1 MQMTQPGASER
12 RATRLIF
19 LLCGMAHS
27 SWAPLVPY
35 AKARVHAN
43 DQHFGLLLLCF
54 GAGSIL
60 SMPTMGALASRYGC
74 KRLTQFSAGA
84 IFLGLVAVSVASS
97 STLLALSL
105 FLFGASIGAIDV
117 VMNVQASLVERH
129 SGENL
134 MSGFHGLYSVGGFA
148 GALVMSGLLWLNTP
162 AGAAALIIVFL
173 LSVLLLLAHPGL
185 LPYGDHQQ
193 ERTKRF
199 IWPDNYVLF
208 LAVLAFIMMLAEGSM
223 LDWSAVFL
231 VDKAGMIEKNAG
243 IGFTAFSIAMTIS
256 RFGGNIVIQ
265 RIGRRWT
272 ITAGALVAASGFFLV
287 TLLANPAGSVFGFAM
302 IGLGAANVVPLI
314 FSLASESRGALG
326 SNISFVSTLGY
337 TGILTG
343 PAVIGFVAHSKGFVV
358 AFSGVACL
366 LTLVALSG
374 SIAVRSQVQIPLQG
388 ESTAL
393 KERGCVP
400 PARGFCGRY
409 KK

>member
-19 LLCGMAHS
+19 LLCGMAQS

-35 AKARVHAN
+35 AKTRVHAN

-54 GAGSIL
+54 GAGSML
-60 SMPTMGALASRYGC
+60 SMPIMGGLVSSYGC
-74 KRLTQFSAGA
+74 KLLIQFSAGA
-84 IFLGLVAVSVASS
+84 IFLGLVAVSMSPS
-97 STLLALSL
+97 STLLAISL

-148 GALVMSGLLWLNTP
+148 GAFAMSGLLWLNTP
-162 AGAAALIIVFL
+162 VGEAALIIVFL
-173 LSVLLLLAHPGL
+173 LSILLFLANPAL
-185 LPYGDHQQ
+185 LPYGDDQQ

-199 IWPDNYVLF
+199 IWPRNYVLF
-208 LAVLAFIMMLAEGSM
+208 LAVLAFIMMLAEGAM

-231 VDKAGMIEKNAG
+231 VDKAGMIEKKAG

-256 RFGGNIVIQ
+256 RFGGNFIIQ

-272 ITAGALVAASGFFLV
+272 ITFGALVAASGFVLV
-287 TLLANPAGSVFGFAM
+287 TLLANPSGSVFGFAM

-314 FSLASESRGALG
+314 FSLASESGGALG

-343 PAVIGFVAHSKGFVV
+343 PAVIGFIAHSKGFGV

-374 SIAVRSQVQIPLQG
+374 SITVPNQVQIPLQG
-388 ESTAL
+388 EPAAL
-393 KERGCVP
+393 KERG
-400 PARGFCGRY
+400 
-409 KK
+409 

>member
-1 MQMTQPGASER
+1 MQMTKPGVSER

-19 LLCGMAHS
+19 LLCGMAQS

-60 SMPTMGALASRYGC
+60 SMPAMGALASRYGC
-74 KRLTQFSAGA
+74 KRLIEFSAGA
-84 IFLGLVAVSVASS
+84 IFLGLVAVSVAPS

-105 FLFGASIGAIDV
+105 FLFGGSIGAIDV

-134 MSGFHGLYSVGGFA
+134 MSGFHALYSVGGFA

-162 AGAAALIIVFL
+162 IGVAALIIVL
-173 LSVLLLLAHPGL
+173 LLCVLLLLANSAL
-185 LPYGDHQQ
+185 LPYGDDKR
-193 ERTKRF
+193 ERTTGF
-199 IWPDNYVLF
+199 VWPGGYVFF
-208 LAVLAFIMMLAEGSM
+208 LALLAFIMMLSEGSM

-231 VDKAGMIEKNAG
+231 VDKAGMMEKNAG

-256 RFGGNIVIQ
+256 RFSGNFIIQ

-272 ITAGALVAASGFFLV
+272 MTAGAMIAASGFFLV
-287 TLLANPAGSVFGFAM
+287 TLLANPAGSVFGFAL
-302 IGLGAANVVPLI
+302 IGLGAANFVPLV
-314 FSLASESRGALG
+314 FSLASESGGALG

-337 TGILTG
+337 TGVLTG
-343 PAVIGFVAHSKGFVV
+343 PAAIGFIVHSKGFGT
-358 AFSGVACL
+358 AFGGVACL
-366 LTLVALSG
+366 LILVALLS
-374 SIAVRSQVQIPLQG
+374 SIAVPGLAHIEGEPTAVDRS
-388 ESTAL
+388 
-393 KERGCVP
+393 
-400 PARGFCGRY
+400 
-409 KK
+409 

>member
-1 MQMTQPGASER
+1 MQMTKSGASER

-43 DQHFGLLLLCF
+43 DQYFGLLLLCF
-54 GAGSIL
+54 GAGSML
-60 SMPTMGALASRYGC
+60 SMPAMGALVSRYGC
-74 KRLTQFSAGA
+74 KRLIQFSAGA
-84 IFLGLVAVSVASS
+84 IFLGLMAASVAPSS
-97 STLLALSL
+97 ALLALSL

-148 GALVMSGLLWLNTP
+148 GALAMSGLLWLNMP
-162 AGAAALIIVFL
+162 VGAAALIIVFL
-173 LSVLLLLAHPGL
+173 LSILLLLANPAL
-185 LPYGDHQQ
+185 LPYGGNQQ
-193 ERTKRF
+193 ERTKGF
-199 IWPDNYVLF
+199 VWPRNYVLL
-208 LAVLAFIMMLAEGSM
+208 LAALAFIMMLAEGSM

-231 VDKAGMIEKNAG
+231 VDRVGMLAKNAG

-256 RFGGNIVIQ
+256 RFSGNVIIQ

-272 ITAGALVAASGFFLV
+272 ITVGALIAASGFSMV
-287 TLLANPAGSVFGFAM
+287 MLLANPAGSVFGFAL

-314 FSLASESRGALG
+314 FSLASESGEALG
-326 SNISFVSTLGY
+326 SNISFVSTFGY

-343 PAVIGFVAHSKGFVV
+343 PAVIGFVVHSKGFGA
-358 AFSGVACL
+358 AFAGVACL
-366 LTLVALSG
+366 LILVALSG
-374 SIAVRSQVQIPLQG
+374 SIAVPSQVQIPLEE
-388 ESTAL
+388 ESAAVE
-393 KERGCVP
+393 KS
-400 PARGFCGRY
+400 
-409 KK
+409 

>member
-1 MQMTQPGASER
+1 MQMIQPGTSER

-35 AKARVHAN
+35 AKVRVHAN

-54 GAGSIL
+54 GAGSML
-60 SMPTMGALASRYGC
+60 SMPAMGGLVSRYGC
-74 KRLTQFSAGA
+74 KRLIQFSAGA
-84 IFLGLVAVSVASS
+84 IFLGLVAVSVAPS

-231 VDKAGMIEKNAG
+231 VDKAGMMERNAG
-243 IGFTAFSIAMTIS
+243 IGYNAFSAALTIS
-256 RFGGNIVIQ
+256 RLGGNSNIQ
-265 RIGRRWT
+265 KIGRRWT
-272 ITAGALVAASGFFLV
+272 ITTGALVAAAGFLLV
-287 TLLANPAGSVFGFAM
+287 TLLANPAGSVTGFAM

-314 FSLASESRGALG
+314 FTLASESKGALG
-326 SNISFVSTLGY
+326 NNISFVSTLGY

-343 PAVIGFVAHSKGFVV
+343 PAVIGFVAHSKGFGV
-358 AFSGVACL
+358 AFGGVASL
-366 LTLVALSG
+366 LILVGLCSWMG
-374 SIAVRSQVQIPLQG
+374 VPSQVKIPLHG
-388 ESTAL
+388 E
-393 KERGCVP
+393 
-400 PARGFCGRY
+400 PAAVE
-409 KK
+409 KP

>member
-1 MQMTQPGASER
+1 MQMTKPGVSER

-19 LLCGMAHS
+19 LLCGMAQS

-60 SMPTMGALASRYGC
+60 SMPAMGALASRYGC
-74 KRLTQFSAGA
+74 KRLIEFSAGA
-84 IFLGLVAVSVASS
+84 IFLGLVAVSVAPS

-105 FLFGASIGAIDV
+105 FLFGGSIGAIDV

-134 MSGFHGLYSVGGFA
+134 MSGFHALYSVGGFA

-162 AGAAALIIVFL
+162 IGVAALIIVLL
-173 LSVLLLLAHPGL
+173 LSVLLLLANSAL
-185 LPYGDHQQ
+185 LPYGDDKQ
-193 ERTKRF
+193 EKSTGF
-199 IWPDNYVLF
+199 VWPGGYVFF
-208 LAVLAFIMMLAEGSM
+208 LALLAFIMMLSEGSM

-231 VDKAGMIEKNAG
+231 VDKAGMMEKNAG

-256 RFGGNIVIQ
+256 RFSGNFIIQ

-272 ITAGALVAASGFFLV
+272 MTAGALIAASGFFLV
-287 TLLANPAGSVFGFAM
+287 TLLANPAGSVFGFAL
-302 IGLGAANVVPLI
+302 IGLGAANFVPLV
-314 FSLASESRGALG
+314 FSLASESGGALG

-337 TGILTG
+337 TGVLTG
-343 PAVIGFVAHSKGFVV
+343 PAAIGFIVHSKGFGA
-358 AFSGVACL
+358 AFGGVACL
-366 LTLVALSG
+366 LALVALLS
-374 SIAVRSQVQIPLQG
+374 SIAVPGLAHIQG
-388 ESTAL
+388 EPTAVD
-393 KERGCVP
+393 KS
-400 PARGFCGRY
+400 
-409 KK
+409 

>member
-1 MQMTQPGASER
+1 MQMTRPGALER

-19 LLCGMAHS
+19 LLCGMAQS

-60 SMPTMGALASRYGC
+60 SMPTMGTLANRYGC
-74 KRLTQFSAGA
+74 KRLIQFSAVA
-84 IFLGLVAVSVASS
+84 IFLGFVAVSVAPS

-134 MSGFHGLYSVGGFA
+134 MSGFHGLYSVGGFV
-148 GALVMSGLLWLNTP
+148 GASVISGLLWLNTP
-162 AGAAALIIVFL
+162 PGAAALIMVFL
-173 LSVLLLLAHPGL
+173 LSILLLFANPAL
-185 LPYGDHQQ
+185 LPYGDDHP
-193 ERTKRF
+193 ERTKRL
-199 IWPDNYVLF
+199 IRPNNYILF

-223 LDWSAVFL
+223 LDWSAIFL
-231 VDKAGMIEKNAG
+231 VDRAGMIEKNAG
-243 IGFTAFSIAMTIS
+243 IGFTVFSIAMTIS
-256 RFGGNIVIQ
+256 RFSGNSIIQ
-265 RIGRRWT
+265 KIGRRWT
-272 ITAGALVAASGFFLV
+272 ITAGALVAASGFFLA
-287 TLLANPAGSVFGFAM
+287 TLLANPAGSVIGFAM

-314 FSLASESRGALG
+314 FTLASESGGALG

-343 PAVIGFVAHSKGFVV
+343 PAVIGFIVHSKGFGV
-358 AFSGVACL
+358 AFGGVACL
-366 LTLVALSG
+366 LILVALCSLG
-374 SIAVRSQVQIPLQG
+374 GVRSRAGSVII
-388 ESTAL
+388 
-393 KERGCVP
+393 R
-400 PARGFCGRY
+400 
-409 KK
+409 

>member
-1 MQMTQPGASER
+1 MTQPGASER

-43 DQHFGLLLLCF
+43 DQQFGILLLCF

-60 SMPTMGALASRYGC
+60 SMPMMGALANRYGC
-74 KRLTQFSAGA
+74 KRLIQLSAVA
-84 IFLGLVAVSVASS
+84 IFLGLVAVSVAAS

-148 GALVMSGLLWLNTP
+148 GALVISGLLWLNTP
-162 AGAAALIIVFL
+162 AGAAALIMVFL
-173 LSVLLLLAHPGL
+173 LSILLLFASPAL
-185 LPYGDHQQ
+185 LPYGDDQQ

-199 IWPDNYVLF
+199 IRPRNYVLF

-231 VDKAGMIEKNAG
+231 VDKAGMMEKNAG
-243 IGFTAFSIAMTIS
+243 IGFTAFSITMTIS
-256 RFGGNIVIQ
+256 RFGGNFIIQ

-272 ITAGALVAASGFFLV
+272 ITAGALIAASGFFLV
-287 TLLANPAGSVFGFAM
+287 TLLANPAGSVVGFAL

-314 FSLASESRGALG
+314 FTLASESGGALG

-343 PAVIGFVAHSKGFVV
+343 PAVIGFIVHSRGFGV
-358 AFSGVACL
+358 AFGGVACL
-366 LTLVALSG
+366 LTLVALCS
-374 SIAVRSQVQIPLQG
+374 SIGVPGQGKIPLQG
-388 ESTAL
+388 QPAAL
-393 KERGCVP
+393 DK
-400 PARGFCGRY
+400 F
-409 KK
+409 

>member
-1 MQMTQPGASER
+1 MRMTQPGASER

-60 SMPTMGALASRYGC
+60 SMPAMGALANRYGC
-74 KRLTQFSAGA
+74 KRPIQFSAVA
-84 IFLGLVAVSVASS
+84 IFLGLVAVSVAPT

-148 GALVMSGLLWLNTP
+148 GALVISGLLWLNTP
-162 AGAAALIIVFL
+162 GGAAALIMVFL
-173 LSVLLLLAHPGL
+173 LSILLLFANPAL
-185 LPYGDHQQ
+185 LPYGDVQQ
-193 ERTKRF
+193 EEAKRF
-199 IWPDNYVLF
+199 IWPGSYVLS

-231 VDKAGMIEKNAG
+231 VDRAGMLEKNAG

-256 RFGGNIVIQ
+256 RFGGNFIIQ
-265 RIGRRWT
+265 RVGRKWT
-272 ITAGALVAASGFFLV
+272 MTAGALVAASGFFLV

-314 FSLASESRGALG
+314 FTLASESGGALG

-343 PAVIGFVAHSKGFVV
+343 PAVIGFVVHSKGFGV
-358 AFSGVACL
+358 AFGGVACL
-366 LTLVALSG
+366 LILVALCS
-374 SIAVRSQVQIPLQG
+374 SIGVPSQVKVALPG
-388 ESTAL
+388 EATAVD
-393 KERGCVP
+393 GS
-400 PARGFCGRY
+400 
-409 KK
+409 

>member
-74 KRLTQFSAGA
+74 KRLIQFSAGA
-84 IFLGLVAVSVASS
+84 IFLGLVAVSVAPS

-173 LSVLLLLAHPGL
+173 LSVLLSLAHPAL

-374 SIAVRSQVQIPLQG
+374 SIAVPSQVQIPPPG
-388 ESTAL
+388 E
-393 KERGCVP
+393 
-400 PARGFCGRY
+400 PAPVD
-409 KK
+409 KS

>member
-74 KRLTQFSAGA
+74 KRLIQFSAGA
-84 IFLGLVAVSVASS
+84 IFLGLVAVSVAPS

-173 LSVLLLLAHPGL
+173 LSILLLLAHPAL

-374 SIAVRSQVQIPLQG
+374 SIAVPSQVQIPPPG
-388 ESTAL
+388 E
-393 KERGCVP
+393 
-400 PARGFCGRY
+400 PAPVD
-409 KK
+409 KS

>member
-74 KRLTQFSAGA
+74 KRLIQFSAGA
-84 IFLGLVAVSVASS
+84 IFLGLVAVSVAPS

-148 GALVMSGLLWLNTP
+148 GALVMSGLLWLTTP

-173 LSVLLLLAHPGL
+173 LSILLLLAHPGL

-231 VDKAGMIEKNAG
+231 VEKAGMIERNAG

-374 SIAVRSQVQIPLQG
+374 SIAVPSRVQIPLPG
-388 ESTAL
+388 E
-393 KERGCVP
+393 
-400 PARGFCGRY
+400 PAPVD
-409 KK
+409 KS

>member
-1 MQMTQPGASER
+1 MQMIQPGAPER

-19 LLCGMAHS
+19 LLCGMAQS

-43 DQHFGLLLLCF
+43 DQHFGILLLCF
-54 GAGSIL
+54 GAGSML
-60 SMPTMGALASRYGC
+60 SMPAMGRLVSRYGC
-74 KRLTQFSAGA
+74 KRLVEFSAGA
-84 IFLGLVAVSVASS
+84 IFLGLMAVSVAPS

-117 VMNVQASLVERH
+117 VMNVQASLVERR

-162 AGAAALIIVFL
+162 AGAAALLIVFL
-173 LSVLLLLAHPGL
+173 LSILLLLARPAL
-185 LPYGDHQQ
+185 LPYGDDQH

-199 IWPDNYVLF
+199 IWPDKYVLL
-208 LAVLAFIMMLAEGSM
+208 LAGLAFIMMLAEGSM

-256 RFGGNIVIQ
+256 RFGGNFIIQ

-272 ITAGALVAASGFFLV
+272 ITAGALLAASGFLLV
-287 TLLANPAGSVFGFAM
+287 TLLANPVGSVFGFAM

-314 FSLASESRGALG
+314 FSLASEARGALG
-326 SNISFVSTLGY
+326 SNISSVSMLGY

-343 PAVIGFVAHSKGFVV
+343 PAMIGFVAHSKGFGV

-374 SIAVRSQVQIPLQG
+374 SIAVPSRGQIPLEG
-388 ESTAL
+388 E
-393 KERGCVP
+393 
-400 PARGFCGRY
+400 PAAVD
-409 KK
+409 KS

>member
-1 MQMTQPGASER
+1 MQMIQSGTRER

-35 AKARVHAN
+35 AKVRVHAN

-54 GAGSIL
+54 GAGSML
-60 SMPTMGALASRYGC
+60 SMPAMGGLVSRYGC
-74 KRLTQFSAGA
+74 KRLIQFSAGA
-84 IFLGLVAVSVASS
+84 IFLGLAAVSVAPS

-134 MSGFHGLYSVGGFA
+134 MSGFHGLYSVGGLA

-162 AGAAALIIVFL
+162 AGLAAPIII
-173 LSVLLLLAHPGL
+173 LLLFILLWLANPAL
-185 LPYGDHQQ
+185 LPYGDDQQ

-199 IWPDNYVLF
+199 IWPDRYVFF
-208 LAVLAFIMMLAEGSM
+208 LACLAFIMMLAEGSM

-231 VDKAGMIEKNAG
+231 VDKAGMIAKNAG

-256 RFGGNIVIQ
+256 RFGGNYIIQ

-272 ITAGALVAASGFFLV
+272 ITAGALLAASGFLLV

-314 FSLASESRGALG
+314 FSLASESGGTLG

-343 PAVIGFVAHSKGFVV
+343 PAIIGFVAHSKGFGV
-358 AFSGVACL
+358 AFTGVACL
-366 LTLVALSG
+366 LILVALSG
-374 SIAVRSQVQIPLQG
+374 SIAARKQVQIPFPG
-388 ESTAL
+388 E
-393 KERGCVP
+393 
-400 PARGFCGRY
+400 PAAVD
-409 KK
+409 KS

>member
-1 MQMTQPGASER
+1 
-12 RATRLIF
+12 
-19 LLCGMAHS
+19 
-27 SWAPLVPY
+27 
-35 AKARVHAN
+35 
-43 DQHFGLLLLCF
+43 
-54 GAGSIL
+54 
-60 SMPTMGALASRYGC
+60 MGALVSRYGC
-74 KRLTQFSAGA
+74 KRLIQFSAGA
-84 IFLGLVAVSVASS
+84 IFLGLVTVSVAPS

-162 AGAAALIIVFL
+162 AGAAAFIIVFL
-173 LSVLLLLAHPGL
+173 LSILLLLANPAL
-185 LPYGDHQQ
+185 LPYGDDQQ
-193 ERTKRF
+193 ERPKRRF
-199 IWPDNYVLF
+199 TWPDNYVLF

-231 VDKAGMIEKNAG
+231 VDKAGMIAKNAG
-243 IGFTAFSIAMTIS
+243 IGFTAFSIAMTIG
-256 RFGGNIVIQ
+256 RFGGNYIIQ

-272 ITAGALVAASGFFLV
+272 ITAGALLAASGFFLV

-314 FSLASESRGALG
+314 FSLASESGGALG

-343 PAVIGFVAHSKGFVV
+343 PAMIGFVAHSKGFGV
-358 AFSGVACL
+358 AFTGVACL

-374 SIAVRSQVQIPLQG
+374 SIAARKQVQIPFQG
-388 ESTAL
+388 E
-393 KERGCVP
+393 
-400 PARGFCGRY
+400 PAAVD
-409 KK
+409 KS

>member
-1 MQMTQPGASER
+1 M
-12 RATRLIF
+12 
-19 LLCGMAHS
+19 
-27 SWAPLVPY
+27 
-35 AKARVHAN
+35 
-43 DQHFGLLLLCF
+43 
-54 GAGSIL
+54 L
-60 SMPTMGALASRYGC
+60 SMPAMGGLVSRYGC
-74 KRLTQFSAGA
+74 KPLIQFSAGA
-84 IFLGLVAVSVASS
+84 ICLGLVAAAVAPS
-97 STLLALSL
+97 STLLTLSL

-117 VMNVQASLVERH
+117 VMNVQASLVERQ

-162 AGAAALIIVFL
+162 VGAAALIVVFL
-173 LSVLLLLAHPGL
+173 LSILLLLANSAL
-185 LPYGDHQQ
+185 LPYGDDQQ

-199 IWPDNYVLF
+199 IWPGNYVLF
-208 LAVLAFIMMLAEGSM
+208 LAALAFIMMLAEGSM

-256 RFGGNIVIQ
+256 RFGGNVVIQ

-272 ITAGALVAASGFFLV
+272 ITAGALVAASGFVLV

-314 FSLASESRGALG
+314 FSLASESGGALG

-343 PAVIGFVAHSKGFVV
+343 PAVIGFVAHSKGFGV

-366 LTLVALSG
+366 LALVALSG
-374 SIAVRSQVQIPLQG
+374 SIAVPSRAQIPLQG
-388 ESTAL
+388 E
-393 KERGCVP
+393 
-400 PARGFCGRY
+400 PAAVD
-409 KK
+409 KS

>member
-1 MQMTQPGASER
+1 MQMRPTGALER

-27 SWAPLVPY
+27 AWAPLVPY

-54 GAGSIL
+54 GAGSML
-60 SMPTMGALASRYGC
+60 SMPTMGGLVSRYGC
-74 KRLTQFSAGA
+74 KRLIQFSAGA
-84 IFLGLVAVSVASS
+84 IFLGLVAVSVAPS

-134 MSGFHGLYSVGGFA
+134 MSGFHALFSVGGFA
-148 GALVMSGLLWLNTP
+148 GALIISGLLWLNTP
-162 AGAAALIIVFL
+162 AGAAALIMVFL
-173 LSVLLLLAHPGL
+173 LSILLVFANPAL
-185 LPYGDHQQ
+185 LPYGDDQQ

-199 IWPDNYVLF
+199 VWPRNYVLF

-223 LDWSAVFL
+223 LDWSALFL

-243 IGFTAFSIAMTIS
+243 IGYTAFSIAMTIS
-256 RFGGNIVIQ
+256 RFGGNFIIQ
-265 RIGRRWT
+265 RIGRKWT

-287 TLLANPAGSVFGFAM
+287 TLLANPAGSIIGFAM

-314 FSLASESRGALG
+314 FTLASESGGALG

-343 PAVIGFVAHSKGFVV
+343 PAAIGFIVHSKGYGV
-358 AFSGVACL
+358 AFGGVASL
-366 LTLVALSG
+366 LTLVALG
-374 SIAVRSQVQIPLQG
+374 SSIGVPSQAKIPLPG
-388 ESTAL
+388 E
-393 KERGCVP
+393 
-400 PARGFCGRY
+400 PAAVE
-409 KK
+409 KS

>member
-74 KRLTQFSAGA
+74 KRLIQFSAGA
-84 IFLGLVAVSVASS
+84 IFLGLVAVSVAPS

-173 LSVLLLLAHPGL
+173 LSILLLLAHPGL
-185 LPYGDHQQ
+185 LPYGDDQQ

-287 TLLANPAGSVFGFAM
+287 TLLANPAGSVFGFAI

-374 SIAVRSQVQIPLQG
+374 SIAVPSQVQIPLPG
-388 ESTAL
+388 E
-393 KERGCVP
+393 
-400 PARGFCGRY
+400 PAPVD
-409 KK
+409 KS